1 MESIA
6 RRYFWIINLLLLMAI
21 AFLGARVVNNVLAE
35 KIVSLPTKP
44 AASKSTVKL
53 DASQVDSAAWA
64 RTIID
69 RNLFNANPPEP
80 EVADPEDGGDADGE
94 ANAKK
99 VPDGVPPGPDDDCK
113 NSESKISLMATMMAE
128 PAEWSMAVVDDGESE
143 EDRLARIGMQLG
155 EHTLVA
161 IHRNRIVLTDG
172 GAFECVEIGERKG
185 GGRRKSF
192 STRPATNTGPAK
204 PTADIKDGIKKVGKN
219 SYEIDRSMLDEQLAD
234 LSTLARQARVIPHY
248 RDGKPQGFKVV
259 GVRPGSLYSH
269 IGIRSG
275 DILKGVNDEAINSP
289 NKALELFE
297 KLKNSDAV
305 NLDLERRGREVKM
318 DYTIK

>member
-143 EDRLARIGMQLG
+143 EDRFHYLGTYSLGYSAACAIG
-155 EHTLVA
+155 VA
-161 IHRNRIVLTDG
+161 APRLSLFRTESAIDFGNGFVFSKTPSNGRMT
-172 GAFECVEIGERKG
+172 RK
-185 GGRRKSF
+185 K
-192 STRPATNTGPAK
+192 AK
-204 PTADIKDGIKKVGKN
+204 
-219 SYEIDRSMLDEQLAD
+219 
-234 LSTLARQARVIPHY
+234 
-248 RDGKPQGFKVV
+248 
-259 GVRPGSLYSH
+259 
-269 IGIRSG
+269 
-275 DILKGVNDEAINSP
+275 
-289 NKALELFE
+289 
-297 KLKNSDAV
+297 
-305 NLDLERRGREVKM
+305 
-318 DYTIK
+318 